1 MYDGPG
7 EAGPSPYNA
16 PSGAVFA
23 NTLLLALSCEPNLKF
38 NLMRLYSV
46 SEEEF
51 PSLEQ
56 AFCQAFDHW
65 NHAVSSP
72 DRLSFTFRPSNRIT
86 PRSDM
91 QRRTPLITDR
101 CLTGRR
107 LRPATQTLAHQAS
120 TLVSTP
126 RNIRMKAL
134 MGVRLLLLFNLIS
147 MADSLG
153 FPNQL
158 TARTGQQQSER
169 LMALCLL
176 HGLR

>member
-1 MYDGPG
+1 
-7 EAGPSPYNA
+7 
-16 PSGAVFA
+16 
-23 NTLLLALSCEPNLKF
+23 
-38 NLMRLYSV
+38 MRLYSV

-65 NHAVSSP
+65 NHAVSLP
-72 DRLSFTFRPSNRIT
+72 GRLSFTFRPSNCIT

-91 QRRTPLITDR
+91 QRRMLLITDR

-134 MGVRLLLLFNLIS
+134 MGVRLLPLFNLTS
-147 MADSLG
+147 
-153 FPNQL
+153 
-158 TARTGQQQSER
+158 
-169 LMALCLL
+169 
-176 HGLR
+176 